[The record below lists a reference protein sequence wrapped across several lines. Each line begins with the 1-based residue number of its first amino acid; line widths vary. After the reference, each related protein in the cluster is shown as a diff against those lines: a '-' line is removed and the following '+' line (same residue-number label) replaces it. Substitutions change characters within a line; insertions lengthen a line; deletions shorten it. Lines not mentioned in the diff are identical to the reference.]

1 MAKTEMSLYFIHI
14 KEFFCLHFVS
24 EVNIAGMKII
34 QMVED
39 REMTKASLLART
51 HFRLIR
57 TQSSS
62 LSKLTFLLPLRVP
75 CIANFTVSRFLLLIS
90 FSNFFFQFYLFY
102 FSFTFLLSAKNK
114 NKLTKSWPV
123 KNISLISL
131 HPGVG
136 NMISCLRIRVEK

>member
-1 MAKTEMSLYFIHI
+1 MRKNQDPRDVMAKTEMSLYFIHI

-34 QMVED
+34 QMAED

-75 CIANFTVSRFLLLIS
+75 CIANFTVSRFLLRIS
-90 FSNFFFQFYLFY
+90 FSNFFFNFI
-102 FSFTFLLSAKNK
+102 FSIFPSHFCFLPKIKTN
-114 NKLTKSWPV
+114 
-123 KNISLISL
+123 
-131 HPGVG
+131 
-136 NMISCLRIRVEK
+136 